1 MHTNSPSLWKIPPL
15 LLEGHKYTRGHVLV
29 YGGPVMTGASRL
41 TALAAL
47 RIGAGIVTLAADEK
61 TWPIYAES
69 LLSVITRPLTTMQ
82 DWQALLA
89 DARINVVVI
98 GPGAGV
104 NDSTKQAMRA
114 ALLANKKCV
123 FDADAI
129 TLLAQDASLRDAVKG
144 RDVILTPHEGEY
156 AKLASALRLADGDKA
171 SRAQALAE
179 AMGVVVLL
187 KGHETIIASTSTVV
201 ANDHAPEWLATA
213 GSGDVLAGMIAGL
226 WAQGMSAFDAACA
239 GTWLHGEAA
248 YKLSRGMMAEDLL
261 GKIPEV
267 FARND

>member
-1 MHTNSPSLWKIPPL
+1 MQTNSPELWKIPPL
-15 LLEGHKYTRGHVLV
+15 LPEGHKYARGHVLV
-29 YGGPVMTGASRL
+29 YGGAVMTGAARL

-61 TWPIYAES
+61 AWPIYAES
-69 LLSVITRPLTTMQ
+69 LLSVITFPLKTMQ
-82 DWQALLA
+82 DWNALLA
-89 DARINVVVI
+89 DARITIVVI

-104 NDSTKQAMRA
+104 NDVTKQAMLA
-114 ALLANKKCV
+114 ALLANKKCL

-129 TLLAQDASLRDAVKG
+129 TLLAQDASLREALKS

-171 SRAQALAE
+171 SRAQCLAAALE
-179 AMGVVVLL
+179 VTVLL
-187 KGHETIIASTSTVV
+187 KGSETIIANKMHVI

-226 WAQGMSAFDAACA
+226 WAQGMNAFDAACA
-239 GTWLHGEAA
+239 GAWLHGEAA
-248 YKLSRGMMAEDLL
+248 YKLSRGMIAEDLL
-261 GKIPEV
+261 GKIPE
-267 FARND
+267 ALK